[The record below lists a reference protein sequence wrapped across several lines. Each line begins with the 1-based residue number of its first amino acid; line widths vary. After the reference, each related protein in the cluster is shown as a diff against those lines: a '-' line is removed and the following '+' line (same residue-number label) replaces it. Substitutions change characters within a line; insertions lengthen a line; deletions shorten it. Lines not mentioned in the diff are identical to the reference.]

1 MWPPRAAL
9 GAPGWLCL
17 GFGNWCRHGRFVGG
31 MVVVMSCMN
40 TQMMNSRQDDEDHA
54 ERLAFAIEARSIE
67 LMQHGEACDPL
78 DGFNICEAYGEATT
92 NEKMV
97 MAKMLVER
105 KFDQAGI
112 LLDMITRAYWAKMA
126 NEMADG
132 ELT

>member
-1 MWPPRAAL
+1 
-9 GAPGWLCL
+9 
-17 GFGNWCRHGRFVGG
+17 
-31 MVVVMSCMN
+31 MVVIMSDYN
-40 TQMMNSRQDDEDHA
+40 TMMMNSRQDDEDRA
-54 ERLAFAIEARSIE
+54 ESLVFAIEARAAE
-67 LMQHGEACDPL
+67 LLTHGEACDPL

-97 MAKMLVER
+97 MAKMLAER

-126 NEMADG
+126 DEMAES

>member
-1 MWPPRAAL
+1 
-9 GAPGWLCL
+9 
-17 GFGNWCRHGRFVGG
+17 
-31 MVVVMSCMN
+31 MVVIMSCYN
-40 TQMMNSRQDDEDHA
+40 TQMMHARQDDEDRA
-54 ERLAFAIEARSIE
+54 ERLSFAIEARAAE
-67 LMQHGEACDPL
+67 LLTHGEACDPM